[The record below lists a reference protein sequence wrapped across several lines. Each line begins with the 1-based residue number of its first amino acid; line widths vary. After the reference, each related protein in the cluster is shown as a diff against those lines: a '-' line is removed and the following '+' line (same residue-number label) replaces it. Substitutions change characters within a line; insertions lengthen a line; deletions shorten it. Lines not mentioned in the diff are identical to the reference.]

1 MVFLSKHMP
10 DIYDDINDRIY
21 GGRKHKRSSSHR
33 KNKSSKQS
41 HSKRKT
47 MKSTFILLFS
57 ILISSISLSQE
68 FDKRL
73 EKAYTSNQLT
83 TMQKENPA
91 QLKMLNYALDN
102 ALYVIDMPKEK
113 MSEIQK
119 SITYDLK
126 KKATFLEL
134 GLTIQKENQYLKING
149 LDKVLVVKS
158 EWMLLNELNSRR

>member
-1 MVFLSKHMP
+1 MQLFLNNLGLN
-10 DIYDDINDRIY
+10 YT
-21 GGRKHKRSSSHR
+21 
-33 KNKSSKQS
+33 KQ
-41 HSKRKT
+41 KT
-47 MKSTFILLFS
+47 MKKTFILLLS
-57 ILISSISLSQE
+57 ILISSISFSQE

-73 EKAYTSNQLT
+73 EKTYTSSQLT

-91 QLKMLNYALDN
+91 QLNMLNYALDN

-119 SITYDLK
+119 TITYDLK

-134 GLTIQKENQYLKING
+134 GLTIQKENQYFKING

>member
-1 MVFLSKHMP
+1 M
-10 DIYDDINDRIY
+10 
-21 GGRKHKRSSSHR
+21 
-33 KNKSSKQS
+33 
-41 HSKRKT
+41 KT
-47 MKSTFILLFS
+47 TFILLLS
-57 ILISSISLSQE
+57 ILISSISFSQE

-73 EKAYTSNQLT
+73 EKTYTSSQLT

-91 QLKMLNYALDN
+91 QLNMLNYALDN

-119 SITYDLK
+119 TITYDLK

-134 GLTIQKENQYLKING
+134 GLTIQKENQYFKING

>member
-1 MVFLSKHMP
+1 
-10 DIYDDINDRIY
+10 
-21 GGRKHKRSSSHR
+21 
-33 KNKSSKQS
+33 
-41 HSKRKT
+41 

>member
-1 MVFLSKHMP
+1 MQLFLNNLGLN
-10 DIYDDINDRIY
+10 YT
-21 GGRKHKRSSSHR
+21 
-33 KNKSSKQS
+33 KQ
-41 HSKRKT
+41 KT
-47 MKSTFILLFS
+47 MKTTFILLLS
-57 ILISSISLSQE
+57 ILISSISFSQE

-73 EKAYTSNQLT
+73 EKTYTSSQLT

-91 QLKMLNYALDN
+91 QLNLLNYALDN
-102 ALYVIDMPKEK
+102 VLYVIDMPKEK

-119 SITYDLK
+119 TITYDLK

-134 GLTIQKENQYLKING
+134 GLTIQKENQYFKING

>member
-1 MVFLSKHMP
+1 MQLFLNNLGLN
-10 DIYDDINDRIY
+10 YT
-21 GGRKHKRSSSHR
+21 
-33 KNKSSKQS
+33 KQ
-41 HSKRKT
+41 KT
-47 MKSTFILLFS
+47 MKTTFILLLS
-57 ILISSISLSQE
+57 ILISSISFSQE

-73 EKAYTSNQLT
+73 EKTYTSSQLT

-91 QLKMLNYALDN
+91 QLNMLNYALDN

-119 SITYDLK
+119 TITYDLK

-134 GLTIQKENQYLKING
+134 GLTIQKENQYFKING

>member
-1 MVFLSKHMP
+1 M
-10 DIYDDINDRIY
+10 
-21 GGRKHKRSSSHR
+21 
-33 KNKSSKQS
+33 
-41 HSKRKT
+41 
-47 MKSTFILLFS
+47 
-57 ILISSISLSQE
+57 LISSISFSQD

-73 EKAYTSNQLT
+73 EKTYTKSQLKT
-83 TMQKENPA
+83 IQKENLA
-91 QLKMLNYALDN
+91 QFNMLNYALDN

-149 LDKVLVVKS
+149 TEKVLVVKS

>member
-1 MVFLSKHMP
+1 
-10 DIYDDINDRIY
+10 
-21 GGRKHKRSSSHR
+21 
-33 KNKSSKQS
+33 
-41 HSKRKT
+41 
-47 MKSTFILLFS
+47 
-57 ILISSISLSQE
+57 
-68 FDKRL
+68 
-73 EKAYTSNQLT
+73 
-83 TMQKENPA
+83 
-91 QLKMLNYALDN
+91 
-102 ALYVIDMPKEK
+102 MPKEK

>member
-1 MVFLSKHMP
+1 
-10 DIYDDINDRIY
+10 
-21 GGRKHKRSSSHR
+21 
-33 KNKSSKQS
+33 
-41 HSKRKT
+41 
-47 MKSTFILLFS
+47 
-57 ILISSISLSQE
+57 
-68 FDKRL
+68 
-73 EKAYTSNQLT
+73 
-83 TMQKENPA
+83 MQKENPA
-91 QLKMLNYALDN
+91 QFNMLNYALDN

>member
-1 MVFLSKHMP
+1 MQLFLNNLGLN
-10 DIYDDINDRIY
+10 YT
-21 GGRKHKRSSSHR
+21 
-33 KNKSSKQS
+33 KQ
-41 HSKRKT
+41 KT
-47 MKSTFILLFS
+47 MKKTFILLLS
-57 ILISSISLSQE
+57 ILISSISFSQE

-73 EKAYTSNQLT
+73 EKAYTSSQLT

-91 QLKMLNYALDN
+91 QLNMLNYALDN

-119 SITYDLK
+119 PITYDLK

-134 GLTIQKENQYLKING
+134 GLTIQKENQYFKING

>member
-1 MVFLSKHMP
+1 
-10 DIYDDINDRIY
+10 
-21 GGRKHKRSSSHR
+21 
-33 KNKSSKQS
+33 
-41 HSKRKT
+41 
-47 MKSTFILLFS
+47 MKKTFILLLS
-57 ILISSISLSQE
+57 ILISSISFSQE

-73 EKAYTSNQLT
+73 EKTYTSSQLT

-91 QLKMLNYALDN
+91 QLNMLNYALDN

-119 SITYDLK
+119 PITYDLK

-134 GLTIQKENQYLKING
+134 GLTIQKENQYFKING

>member
-1 MVFLSKHMP
+1 M
-10 DIYDDINDRIY
+10 
-21 GGRKHKRSSSHR
+21 
-33 KNKSSKQS
+33 
-41 HSKRKT
+41 KT
-47 MKSTFILLFS
+47 TFILLLS
-57 ILISSISLSQE
+57 ILISSISFSQE

-73 EKAYTSNQLT
+73 EKTYTSSQLT

-91 QLKMLNYALDN
+91 QLNMLNYALDN

-119 SITYDLK
+119 PITYDLK

-134 GLTIQKENQYLKING
+134 GLTIQKENQYFKING

>member
-1 MVFLSKHMP
+1 
-10 DIYDDINDRIY
+10 
-21 GGRKHKRSSSHR
+21 
-33 KNKSSKQS
+33 
-41 HSKRKT
+41 
-47 MKSTFILLFS
+47 MKKTFILLLS
-57 ILISSISLSQE
+57 ILISSISFSQE

-73 EKAYTSNQLT
+73 EKTYTSSQLT

-91 QLKMLNYALDN
+91 QLNMLNYALDN

-119 SITYDLK
+119 TITYDLK

-134 GLTIQKENQYLKING
+134 GLTIQKENQYFKING

>member
-1 MVFLSKHMP
+1 M
-10 DIYDDINDRIY
+10 
-21 GGRKHKRSSSHR
+21 
-33 KNKSSKQS
+33 
-41 HSKRKT
+41 KT
-47 MKSTFILLFS
+47 TFILLLS
-57 ILISSISLSQE
+57 ILISSISFSQE

-73 EKAYTSNQLT
+73 EKAYTSSQLT

-91 QLKMLNYALDN
+91 KLNMLNYALDN

-119 SITYDLK
+119 TITYDLK

-134 GLTIQKENQYLKING
+134 GLTIQKENQYFKING

>member
-1 MVFLSKHMP
+1 MQLFLNNLGLN
-10 DIYDDINDRIY
+10 YT
-21 GGRKHKRSSSHR
+21 
-33 KNKSSKQS
+33 KQ
-41 HSKRKT
+41 KT
-47 MKSTFILLFS
+47 MKKTFILLLS
-57 ILISSISLSQE
+57 ILISSISFSQE

-73 EKAYTSNQLT
+73 EKTYTSSQLT

-91 QLKMLNYALDN
+91 QLNMLNYALDN

-119 SITYDLK
+119 PITYDLK

-134 GLTIQKENQYLKING
+134 GLTIQKENQYFKING

>member
-1 MVFLSKHMP
+1 M
-10 DIYDDINDRIY
+10 
-21 GGRKHKRSSSHR
+21 
-33 KNKSSKQS
+33 
-41 HSKRKT
+41 KT
-47 MKSTFILLFS
+47 TFILLLS
-57 ILISSISLSQE
+57 ILISSISFSQE

-73 EKAYTSNQLT
+73 EKAYTSSQLT

-91 QLKMLNYALDN
+91 QLNMLNYALDN

-119 SITYDLK
+119 PITYDLK

-134 GLTIQKENQYLKING
+134 GLTIQKENQYFKING

>member
-1 MVFLSKHMP
+1 M
-10 DIYDDINDRIY
+10 
-21 GGRKHKRSSSHR
+21 
-33 KNKSSKQS
+33 
-41 HSKRKT
+41 KT
-47 MKSTFILLFS
+47 TFILLLS
-57 ILISSISLSQE
+57 ILFSSISFSQE

-73 EKAYTSNQLT
+73 EKAYTSSQLT

-91 QLKMLNYALDN
+91 QLNMLNYALDN

-119 SITYDLK
+119 TITYDLK

-134 GLTIQKENQYLKING
+134 GLTIQKENQYFKING

>member
-1 MVFLSKHMP
+1 M
-10 DIYDDINDRIY
+10 
-21 GGRKHKRSSSHR
+21 
-33 KNKSSKQS
+33 
-41 HSKRKT
+41 KT
-47 MKSTFILLFS
+47 TFILLFS
-57 ILISSISLSQE
+57 IVISSISFSQE

-83 TMQKENPA
+83 TMQKENPT

-134 GLTIQKENQYLKING
+134 GLTIQNENQYLKING

>member
-1 MVFLSKHMP
+1 
-10 DIYDDINDRIY
+10 
-21 GGRKHKRSSSHR
+21 
-33 KNKSSKQS
+33 
-41 HSKRKT
+41 
-47 MKSTFILLFS
+47 
-57 ILISSISLSQE
+57 
-68 FDKRL
+68 
-73 EKAYTSNQLT
+73 
-83 TMQKENPA
+83 MQKENPA

>member
-1 MVFLSKHMP
+1 M
-10 DIYDDINDRIY
+10 
-21 GGRKHKRSSSHR
+21 
-33 KNKSSKQS
+33 
-41 HSKRKT
+41 KT
-47 MKSTFILLFS
+47 TFILLLS
-57 ILISSISLSQE
+57 ILISSISFSQE

-73 EKAYTSNQLT
+73 EKAYTSSQIT

-91 QLKMLNYALDN
+91 QLNMLNYALDN

-119 SITYDLK
+119 TITYDLK

-134 GLTIQKENQYLKING
+134 GLTIQKENQYFKING

>member
-1 MVFLSKHMP
+1 MQLFLNNLGLN
-10 DIYDDINDRIY
+10 YT
-21 GGRKHKRSSSHR
+21 
-33 KNKSSKQS
+33 KQ
-41 HSKRKT
+41 KT
-47 MKSTFILLFS
+47 MKKTFILLLS
-57 ILISSISLSQE
+57 ILISSISFSQE

-73 EKAYTSNQLT
+73 EKAYTSSQLT

-91 QLKMLNYALDN
+91 QLNMLNYALDN

-119 SITYDLK
+119 TITYDLK

-134 GLTIQKENQYLKING
+134 GLTIQKENQYFKING

>member
-1 MVFLSKHMP
+1 
-10 DIYDDINDRIY
+10 
-21 GGRKHKRSSSHR
+21 
-33 KNKSSKQS
+33 
-41 HSKRKT
+41 
-47 MKSTFILLFS
+47 MKKTFILLLS
-57 ILISSISLSQE
+57 ILISSISFSQE

-73 EKAYTSNQLT
+73 EKAYTSSQLT

-91 QLKMLNYALDN
+91 QLNMLNYALDN

-119 SITYDLK
+119 PITYDLK

-134 GLTIQKENQYLKING
+134 GLTIQKENQYFKING

>member
-1 MVFLSKHMP
+1 
-10 DIYDDINDRIY
+10 
-21 GGRKHKRSSSHR
+21 
-33 KNKSSKQS
+33 
-41 HSKRKT
+41 
-47 MKSTFILLFS
+47 MKKTFILLLS
-57 ILISSISLSQE
+57 ILISSISFSQE

-73 EKAYTSNQLT
+73 EKAYTSSQLT

-91 QLKMLNYALDN
+91 QLNMLNYALDN

-119 SITYDLK
+119 TITYDLK

-134 GLTIQKENQYLKING
+134 GLTIQKENQYFKING